1 MSHRDAGPKLGAD
14 QSEAF
19 KSRKTVPMTTQFS
32 MPLSRLREPASIL
45 AVYVSLVIAAGTL
58 MLGFLLFHAA
68 AAFHGTDL
76 TFWLLAVCVL
86 PAEVI
91 RYRTTHRG
99 DVHHVTTLSRPFA
112 LAMLTGWPIPAT
124 VLVFVLAS
132 IVSDVIYRKPAVR
145 IPFNAAQYVLSLSAA
160 GAVYELLGGRPQLG
174 LRQVPAFF
182 AAAAVLVLINHL
194 LVRIVGALSQ
204 QELITIRF
212 ILGFTRLDFLEGA
225 VQCGVVLIALL
236 VANQRPVLPLLLA
249 LPALPLFVAGQATA
263 RVDMLS
269 RGRYQTHKL
278 AEVQAML
285 RATELERVR
294 LAADLHDG
302 PLRTIDQLEQ
312 RIQDVQ
318 ADIEAGSFDVRLV
331 EQLRQEIPALS
342 RNLRTLVTE
351 LRPPVLQRLGLAGA
365 LTRLA
370 KEFETAYGIAFEVQA
385 SPVDRLSEELEVVL
399 YRVTQEALTNVV
411 KHARA
416 SRVKVTV
423 GMSDRAVRL
432 QIHDDGIG
440 FDPALVEGGHYG
452 LAIMRERVELAG
464 GAFQLEST
472 LGGGSTITV
481 DLEVDAEA

>member
-1 MSHRDAGPKLGAD
+1 
-14 QSEAF
+14 
-19 KSRKTVPMTTQFS
+19 MTTQLRL
-32 MPLSRLREPASIL
+32 PISRMKQPASIL
-45 AVYVSLVIAAGTL
+45 AAYVSLVLSVGL
-58 MLGFLLFHAA
+58 VVLGFLLSDAA
-68 AAFHGTDL
+68 AAFHDTDL

-86 PAEVI
+86 PAEII

-112 LAMLTGWPIPAT
+112 LAMLTGSPIPAT

-132 IVSDVIYRKPAVR
+132 IASDVIYRKPLVR

-160 GAVYELLGGRPQLG
+160 GVVYELLGGRPQLG
-174 LRQVPAFF
+174 LRQVPAFL

-194 LVRIVGALSQ
+194 LVGIAVALSQ
-204 QELITIRF
+204 QEPITI
-212 ILGFTRLDFLEGA
+212 LRLDFLEAA

-236 VANQRPVLPLLLA
+236 VAGQRPVLPLVLA

-263 RVDMLS
+263 RVDILS
-269 RGRYQTHKL
+269 RGRSRSHKL

-302 PLRTIDQLEQ
+302 PLRTIGQLEQ

-318 ADIEAGSFDVRLV
+318 ADIEAGSFDIRLV

-370 KEFETAYGIAFEVQA
+370 KEFEAAYGIAFEVQA

-411 KHARA
+411 KHAHA

-423 GMSDRAVRL
+423 SMSDGAVRL

-464 GAFQLEST
+464 GALQLESM
-472 LGGGSTITV
+472 LGYGSTITV